1 MENAESWG
9 EAASGLET
17 HKSAVVFRIVVV
29 IAAVL
34 YVVMQMMAKHG
45 SGDPGAFTLV
55 LGAAELLTTLIGIAG
70 ISRFAGRAPSGSGSA
85 AGFATICLIGVA
97 AAEVW
102 TIWIVFRVIQA
113 TANPS
118 GTHDLWDLIKQ
129 AERLPYIQLAAG
141 IAGMIAILAVLG
153 GISGVARTLGDE
165 ALGRRARGMMIATVI
180 LGIAY
185 GLVQR
190 WIASGRVND
199 SAIAV
204 LAMLAVYGLVVLF
217 GYIGVLTSA
226 IEAMRRGGA
235 APLPIAEIR
244 ND

>member
-1 MENAESWG
+1 MVENEESWFD
-9 EAASGLET
+9 AASGLET
-17 HKSAVVFRIVVV
+17 HKSAVVFRIVIVL
-29 IAAVL
+29 AAVL
-34 YVVMQMMAKHG
+34 YVVMQMMSKHG
-45 SGDPGAFTLV
+45 SGEPGAFALV
-55 LGAAELLTTLIGIAG
+55 LGAAELLTTIIGIAG
-70 ISRFAGRAPSGSGSA
+70 VSRFAGRAPNSSGSA

-102 TIWIVFRVIQA
+102 TVWITFRVVQA
-113 TANPS
+113 TANPG
-118 GTHDLWDLIKQ
+118 GTHDIWDLIKQ
-129 AERLPYIQLAAG
+129 AERLPYIQMAAG
-141 IAGMIAILAVLG
+141 IAGMVAILAVLG
-153 GISGVARTLGDE
+153 GISGVARSLADD

-204 LAMLAVYGLVVLF
+204 LAMLAVYGLIVLF

-226 IEAMRRGGA
+226 IAAMRKGGA
-235 APLPIAEIR
+235 APLPVAEIR
-244 ND
+244 S